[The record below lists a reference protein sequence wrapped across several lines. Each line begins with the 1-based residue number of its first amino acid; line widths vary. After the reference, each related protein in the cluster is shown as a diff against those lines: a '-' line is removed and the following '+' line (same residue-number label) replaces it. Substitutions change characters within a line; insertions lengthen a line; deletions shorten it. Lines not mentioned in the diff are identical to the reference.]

1 MDCLNKIINLIN
13 EAQTKKDLDR
23 RRLLFNGQSEARKR
37 NYQYISTLFGEA
49 TESVLSG
56 KEVVVVGAGSFGRDL
71 CRFLQRCEIA
81 VAAFGDNCVKL
92 DGQHILNVEVQSVY
106 KTSKKYADAVF
117 IVAVVGSEIEICNQ
131 LKGFGISENR
141 IRRKAGDPDWQ
152 ELPMISDEANYI
164 AHQEFSDVTWES
176 YLDLLRSN
184 SSKIEMVYDLMSDQK
199 SKDLFISKLAVHGSN
214 LDYSLLRDFFV
225 KFSEP
230 YGRLGP
236 QCNCP
241 QLTPEDIFY
250 FDNDI
255 FELRD
260 NEVYVDVGAY
270 DGDTVETFLQA
281 VDRFGVSAKR
291 IYAFEPDPRNFLK
304 LHSAF
309 GVHPLVSCHE
319 VGLWKEKALLC
330 FNYSEESHHN
340 DQSSQ
345 ITAEGKGKISVTSL
359 DDFFADVNIS
369 LIKMDPPGRIIHE
382 IISGG
387 AEVIKKNKP
396 NLILGT
402 YHSLEEFLETPL
414 RIAALNPTYKFFLRH
429 NTYHLCDTAL
439 YAIA

>member
-1 MDCLNKIINLIN
+1 MNCLNKIIKMIN
-13 EAQTKKDLDR
+13 DSQSDESLDG
-23 RRLLFNGQSEARKR
+23 RRLSFNGQSEARKR
-37 NYQYISTLFGEA
+37 NCQYILTLFGEA
-49 TESVLSG
+49 TEAVLSG
-56 KEVVVVGAGSFGRDL
+56 REVVVVGAGSFGQDL
-71 CRFLQRCEIA
+71 CRFLRRCEITVISFA
-81 VAAFGDNCVKL
+81 DNCARL

-106 KTSKKYADAVF
+106 ETAKKYASAVF

-131 LKGFGISENR
+131 LKELGISEDR
-141 IRRKAGDPDWQ
+141 IRRKVGDADWQ

-164 AHQEFSDVTWES
+164 AHQEFSDVNCKC
-176 YLDLLRSN
+176 YGDLLRSN
-184 SSKIEMVYDLMSDQK
+184 SDKIERVFDLLSDQK
-199 SKDLFISKLAVHGSN
+199 SKDLFVSKLAVHGSN

-230 YGRLGP
+230 YARLGP

-241 QLTPEDIFY
+241 HLTPEDAFY

-255 FELRD
+255 FDLRD

-281 VDRFGVSAKR
+281 AERFGVSAKR
-291 IYAFEPDPRNFLK
+291 IYAFEPDPRNFQK

-309 GVHPLVSCHE
+309 GAHPLVSCHE

-330 FNYSEESHHN
+330 FNYSEESYHN
-340 DQSSQ
+340 DQSGQ

-359 DDFFADVNIS
+359 DDFFAGVDIS

-414 RIAALNPTYKFFLRH
+414 RINAIDPTYKFFLRH